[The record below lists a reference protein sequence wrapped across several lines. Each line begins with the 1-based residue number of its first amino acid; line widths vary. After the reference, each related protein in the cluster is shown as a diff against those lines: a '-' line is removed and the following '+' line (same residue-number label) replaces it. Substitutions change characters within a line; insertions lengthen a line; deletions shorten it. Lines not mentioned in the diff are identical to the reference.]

1 MSPLQDDVNDTSQT
15 RVEETKQTIEIV
27 NKEPQDGID
36 HRMQAL
42 ELGTETTARDCKIDD
57 FELMEKY
64 KELT

>member
-42 ELGTETTARDCKIDD
+42 ELGTETTVRDCKIDD